1 MSIVGNSAWHRRY
14 SCIRRCFREL
24 VEDESVLHQLLWTFL
39 SAFGN
44 HHDCGG
50 ILDCE
55 RPVVRYD
62 LRKNQSSASPGK
74 HLQSPMTAASQ
85 NTPAD
90 AISRL
95 RIRRDEGPPQRSFLG
110 RLVRFFFY
118 VGVVLALLGG
128 MAFLAQSKGWLP
140 NIDRMLEAVRP
151 KLEVQVSIV
160 SVETGRAADATV
172 VATGYVQSRQQAR
185 IGARATGRIQQMNVE
200 EGSRVQA
207 NDVLAILEHADMDA
221 SLAAVEATAA
231 RSRSE
236 LLEQDVEIQ
245 RTQKD
250 LERAE
255 KSLAAKAMTPA
266 EFDTAKFQ
274 HSAAVARKVSLEAAL
289 QLAEARIQESQ
300 QLRENMFVR
309 APFAGTVISKDAELG
324 ESIMPGGMGEASG
337 RGSVVTIADLDHLE
351 VDCDVKED
359 FISRISAEQPVEVA
373 VDAVPDRRYR
383 GRVRKIIPMGDRA
396 RATVKVKVEIL
407 EADERLFPDM
417 SCTVYFLNEKTEVLT
432 KQDQRR
438 VFCAADAIVSNQ
450 HESYVWILTAEN
462 RTKKN
467 VIESGESKDGRT
479 EIVRGLSG
487 GEKVVVSPPSDLK
500 ENVLVKATE

>member
-1 MSIVGNSAWHRRY
+1 
-14 SCIRRCFREL
+14 
-24 VEDESVLHQLLWTFL
+24 
-39 SAFGN
+39 
-44 HHDCGG
+44 
-50 ILDCE
+50 
-55 RPVVRYD
+55 
-62 LRKNQSSASPGK
+62 
-74 HLQSPMTAASQ
+74 MTVASQ
-85 NTPAD
+85 NTPTD

-95 RIRRDEGPPQRSFLG
+95 RIRRDEGPPQRSFVG

-118 VGVVLALLGG
+118 VGLCVVLLGG
-128 MAFLAQSKGWLP
+128 MVFLAQSKGWLP

-151 KLEVQVSIV
+151 KLEVRVSVVSI
-160 SVETGRAADATV
+160 ETGRAADATV

-200 EGSRVQA
+200 EGSKVKE
-207 NDVLAILEHADMDA
+207 NDVLAILEHAALDA

-255 KSLAAKAMTPA
+255 KSLAARALTPA

-274 HSAAVARKVSLEAAL
+274 HAAAVARKVSLEAAV
-289 QLAEARIQESQ
+289 QLAEARIRESQ
-300 QLRENMFVR
+300 QLRENMFVT

-373 VDAVPDRRYR
+373 VDAVPNRRYR
-383 GRVRKIIPMGDRA
+383 GKVRKIIPMGDRA

-417 SCTVYFLNEKTEVLT
+417 SSTVYFLSAAKDKSEEHAQGEQPRIFCPNDALHIAGTERFVWVITSEDRLQKVLVQAGEK
-432 KQDQRR
+432 K
-438 VFCAADAIVSNQ
+438 ADRS
-450 HESYVWILTAEN
+450 EIL
-462 RTKKN
+462 
-467 VIESGESKDGRT
+467 S
-479 EIVRGLSG
+479 GLSG
-487 GEKVVVSPPSDLK
+487 GERVVVSPPK
-500 ENVLVKATE
+500 EFKEGMIVKTAQ

>member
-1 MSIVGNSAWHRRY
+1 
-14 SCIRRCFREL
+14 
-24 VEDESVLHQLLWTFL
+24 
-39 SAFGN
+39 
-44 HHDCGG
+44 
-50 ILDCE
+50 
-55 RPVVRYD
+55 
-62 LRKNQSSASPGK
+62 
-74 HLQSPMTAASQ
+74 MTVASQ
-85 NTPAD
+85 NTPTD

-95 RIRRDEGPPQRSFLG
+95 RIRRDEGPPRRSFIG

-118 VGVVLALLGG
+118 LALLVVLLGG
-128 MAFLAQSKGWLP
+128 IAFLAQSKGWLP
-140 NIDRMLEAVRP
+140 NVDRMLEAVRP
-151 KLEVQVSIV
+151 KLEVRVSIV
-160 SVETGRAADATV
+160 SIETGRAADATV

-200 EGSRVQA
+200 EGSKVKE
-207 NDVLAILEHADMDA
+207 NDVLAILEHADLDA

-231 RSRSE
+231 QSRSE

-255 KSLAAKAMTPA
+255 KSLAARAMTPA

-274 HSAAVARKVSLEAAL
+274 HAAAVARRVSLEAAVL
-289 QLAEARIQESQ
+289 LAEARIRESQ

-359 FISRISAEQPVEVA
+359 FISRISADQPVEVA

-383 GRVRKIIPMGDRA
+383 GKVRKIIPMGDRA

-407 EADERLFPDM
+407 DSDERLYPDM
-417 SCTVYFLNEKTEVLT
+417 SSTVYFLSVQKDKSEDLTQNE
-432 KQDQRR
+432 QPRI
-438 VFCAADAIVSNQ
+438 FCPNDALQTAGDDRFVWVVNREDRLQKVIVQAGEKKEDRS
-450 HESYVWILTAEN
+450 EIL
-462 RTKKN
+462 
-467 VIESGESKDGRT
+467 G
-479 EIVRGLSG
+479 GLSG
-487 GEKVVVSPPSDLK
+487 GEKVVVSPPK
-500 ENVLVKATE
+500 EFNEGMIVKTAQ

>member
-1 MSIVGNSAWHRRY
+1 
-14 SCIRRCFREL
+14 
-24 VEDESVLHQLLWTFL
+24 
-39 SAFGN
+39 
-44 HHDCGG
+44 
-50 ILDCE
+50 
-55 RPVVRYD
+55 
-62 LRKNQSSASPGK
+62 
-74 HLQSPMTAASQ
+74 MTAASQ
-85 NTPAD
+85 NTSSD

-110 RLVRFFFY
+110 RLIRFVFY
-118 VGVVLALLGG
+118 VGLVLALLGG
-128 MAFLAQSKGWLP
+128 MAFLAQSKGWIP
-140 NIDRMLEAVRP
+140 NLDRMLEAVRP
-151 KLEVQVSIV
+151 KLEVRVSIV
-160 SVETGRAADATV
+160 SVERGRSADATV
-172 VATGYVQSRQQAR
+172 VATGYIQSRQQAR
-185 IGARATGRIQQMNVE
+185 IGARATGRIQQINVE
-200 EGSRVQA
+200 EGTKVKA

-274 HSAAVARKVSLEAAL
+274 HAAAVARKVSLEAAL
-289 QLAEARIQESQ
+289 QLAEARIVESQ

-351 VDCDVKED
+351 VECDVKED
-359 FISRISAEQPVEVA
+359 FISRIRSEQQVEVA
-373 VDAVPDRRYR
+373 VDAVPDRRYL
-383 GRVRKIIPMGDRA
+383 GKVRKIIPMGDRA

-407 EADERLFPDM
+407 DADVRLFPDM
-417 SCTVYFLNEKTEVLT
+417 SSTVYFLGEKSEAST
-432 KQDQRR
+432 KQDQSR
-438 VFCAADAIVSNQ
+438 VFCATDAIVSGPS
-450 HESYVWILTAEN
+450 ESYVWILTAEN
-462 RTKKN
+462 RTQK
-467 VIESGESKDGRT
+467 VVVESGESKDGRT

-487 GEKVVVSPPSDLK
+487 GEKVIVSPPAGLK
-500 ENVLVKATE
+500 EKILVKVAE